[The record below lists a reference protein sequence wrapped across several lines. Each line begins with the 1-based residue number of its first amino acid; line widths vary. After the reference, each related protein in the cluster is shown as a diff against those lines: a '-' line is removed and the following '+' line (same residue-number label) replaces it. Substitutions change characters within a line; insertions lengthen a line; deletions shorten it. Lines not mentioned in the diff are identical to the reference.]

1 MKDDSVKTIVS
12 LLGIAGFILYGYLL
26 FMSDISAEYQKYT
39 VIVASLGLL
48 FPMVSLSS
56 IELMPGKKYKAYG
69 IGFVGA
75 CVILSAGYFSK
86 VDTEDGLIWDF
97 LTAISTEGYRY
108 FYFIILLL
116 ANICPLISK
125 RYSFWLSAFTIG
137 VMLPVLITSLLVLAI
152 IIGGL
157 SALGASG
164 KSNSSSNSWSSI
176 FSNSSGTNDHKNG
189 GDNPSSLHKDDYSY
203 TPRVYYKVE
212 WKHNRQPLTSTA
224 HLELPFDATVNDFKN
239 RLQKMYG
246 GEITIVS
253 YRRGSAPTVYLE

>member
-1 MKDDSVKTIVS
+1 MNDESVKTFVS
-12 LLGIAGFILYGYLL
+12 LLGVAGFILYGYLL
-26 FMSDISAEYQKYT
+26 FMSDISVENQKYT

-56 IELMPGKKYKAYG
+56 SELLPGNKYKAYG

-75 CVILSAGYFSK
+75 CVILAAGYSSK

-116 ANICPLISK
+116 SNICPLISK
-125 RYSFWLSAFTIG
+125 RYSVWLSAFTIG
-137 VMLPVLITSLLVLAI
+137 IMLPVLIASLLVLAI

-176 FSNSSGTNDHKNG
+176 FSNSSDTGNSVR
-189 GDNPSSLHKDDYSY
+189 SSETTEQQMSQSSEPLYMFWIEYDFSEGSRMGPKALSHTMCVRLPGNASFSEIDKVLKKD
-203 TPRVYYKVE
+203 
-212 WKHNRQPLTSTA
+212 
-224 HLELPFDATVNDFKN
+224 
-239 RLQKMYG
+239 
-246 GEITIVS
+246 GEIRLRS
-253 YRRGSAPTVYLE
+253 